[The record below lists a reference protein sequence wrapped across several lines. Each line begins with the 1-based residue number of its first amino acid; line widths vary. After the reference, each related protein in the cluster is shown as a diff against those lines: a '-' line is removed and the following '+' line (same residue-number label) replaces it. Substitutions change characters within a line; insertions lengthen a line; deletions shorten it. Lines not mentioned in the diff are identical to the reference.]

1 MKDPNKKKEDHIRYK
16 QYRNLLST
24 LLKKSKQFYF
34 TRFFQENIK
43 DLNNMWRGIKKIIS
57 SNNSNHT
64 FPTAIS
70 VNNETITNPSDIAN
84 AFNNYF
90 AKIAINIQSSIRFSK
105 KKYCDYLPPLNIESF
120 FLTPTDSTKVPNI
133 IFSLNQSKSDGS
145 NCIPIKIL
153 KLLNKDISDQLAI
166 LFNQSFSSG
175 IFPSILKTSKII
187 PIYKKGSKL
196 ECSNYR
202 PISLLSNIDKIL
214 ERLMYNRLYN
224 FLEKKEI
231 IFSLQF
237 GFHQKY
243 STTHALI
250 HLTDNIRYEIDKG
263 NYACGIFVDFQKVFV
278 DFQKAFDTVDHHI
291 LLKKLEYCGVRGI
304 SNKLF
309 ASYLSNRKQFVSING
324 YKSNLVDVKC
334 GVPQGSIGP
343 LLFLIYINDLHAAI
357 KYSEVHHFA
366 DDTNL
371 LNFNSCVKS
380 INKQVNYDLKN
391 LSNWLKAKNIFA

>member
-1 MKDPNKKKEDHIRYK
+1 
-16 QYRNLLST
+16 
-24 LLKKSKQFYF
+24 
-34 TRFFQENIK
+34 
-43 DLNNMWRGIKKIIS
+43 MWRGIKKIIS
-57 SNNSNHT
+57 SNNSSHT
-64 FPTAIS
+64 FPTAIT

-90 AKIAINIQSSIRFSK
+90 AKVAINIQSSIRFSK
-105 KKYCDYLPPLNIESF
+105 KKYYDYLPPLNIESF
-120 FLTPTDSTKVPNI
+120 FLTPTDSTEVSNI
-133 IFSLNQSKSDGS
+133 IFSLNQNKSDGPNS
-145 NCIPIKIL
+145 IPIKIL

-187 PIYKKGSKL
+187 PIYKKKGSKL

-237 GFHQKY
+237 GFRQKY
-243 STTHALI
+243 STAHTLI
-250 HLTDNIRYEIDKG
+250 HLTDKISREIDKG
-263 NYACGIFVDFQKVFV
+263 NYACGIFV

-291 LLKKLEYCGVRGI
+291 LLKKLEYYGVRGI
-304 SNKLF
+304 SNKWF
-309 ASYLSNRKQFVSING
+309 ALYLSNRKQFVSING
-324 YKSNLVDVKC
+324 YKSNLADVKC
-334 GVPQGSIGP
+334 GVPQDSILGP

-357 KYSEVHHFA
+357 MHSEVHHFA

-380 INKQVNYDLKN
+380 IKKQVNYDLKN
-391 LSNWLKAKNIFA
+391 LSNWLKANKISLNVGKTELVLFSSSKKQLDCDLKIKLNGKRLYETDSVKYLGIQTDKRLT